1 VLVMSCHRAHQE
13 AALRQVVVSMDP
25 LARDTDLH
33 HRTIRE
39 YQVDYR
45 TDGAS
50 GRDEKDVGVRS
61 CSLWC
66 GRKEKCYFEWLTGTA
81 GQTHAKS
88 GTLFCLES
96 GAPDWAALVLEW
108 YYCPPEMSSN
118 NCSND

>member
-1 VLVMSCHRAHQE
+1 VYRARAKVPAREWEGLVMSCHRAHQE
-13 AALRQVVVSMDP
+13 AALRLVVVSMDP

-39 YQVDYR
+39 YQIDYR

-81 GQTHAKS
+81 GQTHAEIRNPI
-88 GTLFCLES
+88 LF
-96 GAPDWAALVLEW
+96 GKWRA
-108 YYCPPEMSSN
+108 
-118 NCSND
+118 